1 MIPGPRSAT
10 PAPTAP
16 TATAVPTLTRVTYT
30 VTQVIMGMSQVA
42 WNNQGGNQAYQN
54 IVQGLLSGFS
64 VTVTVS
70 TQSFRRNL
78 QSGGGSSNVLVT
90 TTITGSTATRAQVV
104 TALQATTPAGVSVI
118 AQQLALN
125 AGFGNIRAQAI
136 VQPGV
141 SPTNPPTRSPTGV
154 SAALAA
160 QGTQNTTTGG
170 LPTATLVAIVVVLVL
185 VVVAAA
191 FVAFRNAQST
201 KGTKTIVVDPY
212 GQYRNSGRSSGSFQS
227 VSPVHRRPSFGTAQT
242 HTAPRRHS
250 RGDAIEMTDAYG
262 YADGGGRHSVS
273 EANPGFG
280 SSRLSSGRASFGGG
294 ADGRRPSFGGDTRR
308 SSIGAG
314 GEGARRSS
322 MGGEGRRSS
331 FDGMAARQLPLPPGT
346 RVTRL

>member
-1 MIPGPRSAT
+1 MIPGP
-10 PAPTAP
+10 P
-16 TATAVPTLTRVTYT
+16 TATAVPTLTPVTYT

-64 VTVTVS
+64 VSVTVS

-104 TALQATTPAGVSVI
+104 TALQATNPAGVSVI
-118 AQQLALN
+118 AQQLASN

-242 HTAPRRHS
+242 HTPRRHS